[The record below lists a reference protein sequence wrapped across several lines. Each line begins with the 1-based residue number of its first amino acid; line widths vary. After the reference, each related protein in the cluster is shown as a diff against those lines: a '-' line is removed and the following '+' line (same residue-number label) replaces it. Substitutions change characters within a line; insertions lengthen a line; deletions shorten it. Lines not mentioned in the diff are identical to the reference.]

1 MKRLAVVILNYRRA
15 ALTIDCVRSLE
26 REIASHPDRHVV
38 LIDQNS
44 DDGSAD
50 AMARAIDQQCWSR
63 GGWLTFVRS
72 PVNLGFAGGNNLGF
86 RTVAAENYLLFNSDA
101 RATPGCIDALLAAL
115 EAHPEVGA
123 IGPRLQDPD
132 GTPQISCFRY
142 RTPIT
147 EFLHAAGTS
156 VFDRLL
162 ARCLVPMGVF
172 EQPMEPQWE
181 SFACIMLRRKMI
193 EDIGPM
199 DDGYFMY
206 FEDIDYS
213 RKMRRHGWK
222 ILHWPAARVVHLRGG
237 SSSVKSAMKARA
249 RVPKYY
255 YQARSRYYAKHYG
268 GAPGLWMTNALWLLG
283 RAIAWTRETLGRK
296 TPDVCEREAR
306 DNWTNWLRPMRPPE
320 PQKGG
325 EL

>member
-15 ALTIDCVRSLE
+15 ALTIDCLRSLE
-26 REIASHPDRHVV
+26 SEIAAFPDRHVV
-38 LIDQNS
+38 VIEQNS

-50 AMARAIDQQCWSR
+50 AIADAIRQHKW
-63 GGWLTFVRS
+63 GAWITLVRS

-86 RTVAAENYLLFNSDA
+86 RTIEAQNYLLFNSDA
-101 RATPGCIDALLAAL
+101 RATPGCIRELLDALEL
-115 EAHPEVGA
+115 HREVGA

-142 RTPIT
+142 RSPIT
-147 EFLHAAGTS
+147 EFLDAAGTS
-156 VFDRLL
+156 VLDRMFRKL
-162 ARCLVPMGVF
+162 LVPMGVF
-172 EQPMEPQWE
+172 DEPTEPQWE
-181 SFACIMLRRKMI
+181 SFACIMLRRAMI
-193 EDIGPM
+193 EQIGPM

-213 RKMRRHGWK
+213 RKMRKAGWR
-222 ILHWPAARVVHLRGG
+222 ILHWPAAQVVHLRGG
-237 SSSVKSAMKARA
+237 SSSVKSAMKARK

-255 YQARSRYYAKHYG
+255 YEARSRYYAKFYG
-268 GAPGLWMTNALWLLG
+268 GAVGLWMTNVLWLLG
-283 RAIAWTRETLGRK
+283 RIIAWTRETFGRK
-296 TPDVCEREAR
+296 TPDVCEREAW
-306 DNWTNWLRPMRPPE
+306 DNWTNWLMPMRAPQ